1 MAHII
6 KGFCEVENRVVKQ
19 LASMMLVITMALFP
33 ALVQA
38 KDNELVILTTFSR
51 EPLGAL
57 IEEFAKQ
64 YPQVEVRLIHRR
76 TQSSIQLLSRSYIQ
90 DIDLVLT
97 SSPFLMQELSDHG
110 RLNVLNAATQTPD
123 WLKPFVLPPNDKVAV
138 LGYSGAGIVWNQD
151 YLSAN
156 SLPAPKTFIEL
167 TDPIYFGHI
176 TMSTPSRSGTTQMMI
191 ESMLTQYGWEK
202 GWQIILNTG
211 ANLGTISARSFGVSD
226 YVAKGQFGLGPT
238 IDSYALL
245 LKQGFDHLSF
255 TYDRD
260 LTLMPTYMAEIQGKQ
275 PDQYAQKF
283 IQMLQSDDVQ
293 SRLVTSSM
301 AKHAIADSRLLS
313 EQNPALDL
321 KQVMIRESI
330 VNQIFDI
337 AITQRLPVLKDTWL
351 SLLTLEKKLKDAKT
365 QKRLN
370 DLELTLFS
378 LPLSEHDVE
387 MLGKSI
393 ARIKSKDGEGT
404 NQTQVLM
411 AEFSHK
417 LKTQLM
423 QTQILIEEEIRN
435 IKAEAHL

>member
-6 KGFCEVENRVVKQ
+6 KGFCEVENRAVKQ
-19 LASMMLVITMALFP
+19 FASAILAIATVLFP
-33 ALVQA
+33 AVIQA

-57 IEEFAKQ
+57 IEEFGKQ

-76 TQSSIQLLSRSYIQ
+76 TQSSIQLLNRSYIQ

-97 SSPFLMQELSDHG
+97 SSPFLMQELSNHG
-110 RLNVLNAATQTPD
+110 RLKVLNAATPTPD
-123 WLKPFVLPPNDKVAV
+123 WLTSFVLPPNDKVAV

-151 YLSAN
+151 YLNAN
-156 SLPAPKTFIEL
+156 KLPIPKTFVEL

-226 YVAKGQFGLGPT
+226 YVAKGQFGVGPT

-260 LTLMPTYMAEIQGKQ
+260 LTLMPTYMAEIKGKY

-283 IQMLQSDDVQ
+283 IQMLQSDHVQ

-301 AKHAIADSRLLS
+301 AKHAIADSRLFS
-313 EQNPALDL
+313 EQNPVLDL

-351 SLLTLEKKLKDAKT
+351 SLLTLEKKLKDVKT
-365 QKRLN
+365 QERLN
-370 DLELTLFS
+370 SLKFKLFS
-378 LPLSEHDVE
+378 LPLNERDVE

-393 ARIKSKDGEGT
+393 AQIKSKNDEGN

-417 LKTQLM
+417 LKNQLM
-423 QTQILIEEEIRN
+423 QTQILIEDEIKN

>member
-1 MAHII
+1 
-6 KGFCEVENRVVKQ
+6 
-19 LASMMLVITMALFP
+19 MLVITMALFP

-370 DLELTLFS
+370 DLELILFS

-393 ARIKSKDGEGT
+393 AGIKSQDGEGT